1 MQELIIYFTFINFE
15 IKGYICLSSMLVVF
29 CIQTDDHSV
38 LILRVRILT
47 HFFQHNLD
55 PFFQ

>member
-15 IKGYICLSSMLVVF
+15 IKGYICLSSMLEVF

-38 LILRVRILT
+38 LIL
-47 HFFQHNLD
+47 
-55 PFFQ
+55 